1 MTNNKNNMN
10 LGEMLRQQR
19 LVISLTLQELADM
32 SGVSSSHVF
41 RVERGE
47 RFPSASTLQ
56 KIAKPLG
63 FEESELFSLAGYLSP
78 NSPPIA
84 EKTTDCSV
92 GQLDPYVARVLA
104 QEPIEVQRTVI
115 GILSIL
121 SSIAKETEG
130 SQDKKR
136 GAITKMIKAAVRFQN
151 NMVMV
156 FDKNGEQIP
165 GYQDQ
170 YQEVKE
176 SILGDAPP
184 DAIFAH
190 GLTDGGELRRVS
202 REEW

>member
-10 LGEMLRQQR
+10 LGAMLRQQR
-19 LVISLTLQELADM
+19 LVISLTLHELATA
-32 SGVSSSHVF
+32 SGVSSSHLC
-41 RVERGE
+41 RIEKGE
-47 RFPSASTLQ
+47 RFPSASVLRS
-56 KIAKPLG
+56 IAKPLG

-78 NSPPIA
+78 HSPPIA
-84 EKTTDCSV
+84 EKSTDYSV
-92 GQLDPYVARVLA
+92 GHLDPYVARVLA
-104 QEPIEVQRTVI
+104 QEPIQVQRTVI

-121 SSIAKETEG
+121 RSIAKETAG

-136 GAITKMIKAAVRFQN
+136 GTIMIKVTVRFQN

-156 FDKNGEQIP
+156 FDKDGEQIP
-165 GYQDQ
+165 EYQDQ

-176 SILGDAPP
+176 SILRDAPP

-190 GLTDGGELRRVS
+190 GLTDGGELQRVS